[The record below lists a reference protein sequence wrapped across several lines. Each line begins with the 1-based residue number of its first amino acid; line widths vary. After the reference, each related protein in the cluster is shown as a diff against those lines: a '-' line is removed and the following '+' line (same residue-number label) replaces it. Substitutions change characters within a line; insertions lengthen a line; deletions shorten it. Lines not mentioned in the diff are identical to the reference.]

1 MIDPVSAF
9 ALASSAFTAVKR
21 LVETGREI
29 EDVAGYIGKF
39 FDGAATVKAA
49 HERAENPSPF
59 RKLLDA
65 GSVEQ
70 EALQVTVQKQKIL
83 EMEGQLREMIV
94 YAYGTDVYKEMLR
107 EREQIRMRRIR
118 AEMERDAMR
127 ENMIWGS
134 AVLFV
139 FGLLCYVT
147 YIAVEAL
154 A

>member
-1 MIDPVSAF
+1 MKYNISGDNLQLVTLEIDPNE
-9 ALASSAFTAVKR
+9 K
-21 LVETGREI
+21 I
-29 EDVAGYIGKF
+29 Y
-39 FDGAATVKAA
+39 
-49 HERAENPSPF
+49 AE
-59 RKLLDA
+59 A
-65 GSVEQ
+65 GSMVYMSNN
-70 EALQVTVQKQKIL
+70 I
-83 EMEGQLREMIV
+83 EMEAKLREMIV

-147 YIAVEAL
+147 YIAIEAL